1 MRGVWEGCEM
11 KTSRK
16 KGEIIFGGGFF
27 FFGNK
32 KIGFPKPPVVSTLL
46 STPLS
51 DLLCLQR

>member
-11 KTSRK
+11 KTSRR

-32 KIGFPKPPVVSTLL
+32 KIGFPKPPVVST
-46 STPLS
+46 
-51 DLLCLQR
+51 